1 MHQILPSSSCNLP
14 AFLALPWHPHSCN
27 MKDTQATC
35 HALHQ
40 LHNPVVLEELD
51 VIMSKR
57 QVKKKDTLYNR
68 KGRAWC
74 YFIHLW
80 DFIIKFNAIIHLAFS
95 KHILGFSL
103 KILPWQSL
111 RILHICLGFPDVFQP
126 APY

>member
-1 MHQILPSSSCNLP
+1 MFFLKVTWQLPNASDPSLFKLQPPC
-14 AFLALPWHPHSCN
+14 FLALPWHPHSCN

-68 KGRAWC
+68 KGRA
-74 YFIHLW
+74 
-80 DFIIKFNAIIHLAFS
+80 
-95 KHILGFSL
+95 
-103 KILPWQSL
+103 
-111 RILHICLGFPDVFQP
+111 
-126 APY
+126 